1 MKKHLKDLT
10 IEEFNSYSE
19 MLSMDEPDI
28 FGIFELFGMDAI
40 NMPMDKFQQQWTKIQ
55 QMVLIP
61 KGVERVYN
69 IKGKRY
75 KAELNHLKLSAG
87 QFIDFQTYMREF
99 KLEEILSVFLIPQYR
114 KWGRWRTHKYNSG
127 YDIIEVQEHLLKN
140 MTIGD
145 AQNLSNFFLESS
157 VKLLELM
164 KGFSEK
170 KLYKEK
176 AKRLKR
182 LQKEGNSPG

>member
-61 KGVERVYN
+61 EGVHRTYT

-75 KAELNHLKLSAG
+75 KAELNHLK
-87 QFIDFQTYMREF
+87 
-99 KLEEILSVFLIPQYR
+99 
-114 KWGRWRTHKYNSG
+114 
-127 YDIIEVQEHLLKN
+127 
-140 MTIGD
+140 
-145 AQNLSNFFLESS
+145 
-157 VKLLELM
+157 
-164 KGFSEK
+164 
-170 KLYKEK
+170 
-176 AKRLKR
+176 
-182 LQKEGNSPG
+182 